1 VGPRYSDTSE
11 RHVTVGEGTGRA
23 IGLPCPPA
31 VVVVPRYEAGVRT
44 ALTTLSATEAFFS
57 LALDAVNLLPHGAA
71 GAAALGALAARCTCV
86 RLTMSDLDTACEL
99 VLSLL
104 ANRHPFGLPAD
115 GGAMAAVAE
124 AV

>member
-1 VGPRYSDTSE
+1 
-11 RHVTVGEGTGRA
+11 
-23 IGLPCPPA
+23 
-31 VVVVPRYEAGVRT
+31 
-44 ALTTLSATEAFFS
+44 
-57 LALDAVNLLPHGAA
+57 
-71 GAAALGALAARCTCV
+71 
-86 RLTMSDLDTACEL
+86 MSDLDTACEL